1 MYKGNFKL
9 RANLQNY
16 AEFMELRLIGSIQI
30 GSLRR
35 KQYQEI
41 VINRMRGSAWPN
53 HVLLYSFKLFHLVLH
68 VAIANNWDLN
78 QDHLFRH
85 DSEGDVPS
93 VLSSCTYNY
102 EFGIA
107 FWVLSTSVSK
117 LYLECNQHG

>member
-41 VINRMRGSAWPN
+41 VINSMRGSAWAN

-93 VLSSCTYNY
+93 
-102 EFGIA
+102 F
-107 FWVLSTSVSK
+107 F
-117 LYLECNQHG
+117 LYI